1 MRSWKRQRASSSAYR
16 SVATVRIIGVDPG
29 TLITGY
35 GVIDAAEG
43 RLVYVTGGCIRNR
56 SATPLPGRFLIIYRE
71 LRKIFELHKPDQ
83 MAVEGLFFCKNVR
96 SALAL
101 GEARGVAMLVA
112 AESGVEVFE
121 YAPRRVKQAVI
132 GSGGAQKRQVQF
144 MIKSILDMD
153 GELRPTD
160 AADALAIAICH
171 ALQIGIR
178 CACNPALRGAG
189 SKA

>member
-1 MRSWKRQRASSSAYR
+1 
-16 SVATVRIIGVDPG
+16 VRIIGVDPG

-35 GVIDAAEG
+35 GIIDAAEG
-43 RLVYVTGGCIRNR
+43 RLEFVTGGCIHNR
-56 SATPLPGRFLIIYRE
+56 GATPLPGRFLIIYRE

-83 MAVEGLFFCKNVR
+83 MAVEGLFFWKNVR

-101 GEARGVAMLVA
+101 GEARAVAMLVA

-132 GSGGAQKRQVQF
+132 GSGGAQKRQVQY
-144 MIKSILDMD
+144 MIKSILDMN
-153 GELRPTD
+153 EEPRPTD

-171 ALQIGIR
+171 ALQAGTR
-178 CACNPALRGAG
+178 RARNSALQSEG